1 MVKKIFAHAIVGGLI
16 ALVGALLHD
25 FARMRDLGTTLAV
38 AGLGYAAISLS
49 MLLVPLYKK
58 IKPQIETAIDEKSRT
73 KAYEELLRLKKLL
86 DEKIISQQEFD
97 TRSRL
102 LKAKVL

>member
-1 MVKKIFAHAIVGGLI
+1 MKKIFLHAIAGGLI
-16 ALVGALLHD
+16 AFIGALLHD
-25 FARMRDLGTTLAV
+25 FARMSDLGTTLAV

-49 MLLVPLYKK
+49 MLVVPLYKK
-58 IKPQIETAIDEKSRT
+58 IRPQIETAIDEKSRSR
-73 KAYEELLRLKKLL
+73 AYEELLRLKKLL
-86 DEKIISQQEFD
+86 DEKIISQEEFD